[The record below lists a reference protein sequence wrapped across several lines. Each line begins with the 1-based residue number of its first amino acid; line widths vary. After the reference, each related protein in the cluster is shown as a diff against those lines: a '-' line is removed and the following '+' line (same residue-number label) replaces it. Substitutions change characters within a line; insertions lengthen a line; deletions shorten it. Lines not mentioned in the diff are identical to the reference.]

1 MLPRS
6 PFVGIVLFYMTGI
19 LLSEI
24 VPASD
29 LSATLLITLS
39 GLLLITCFILY
50 FKSLKTAFGITF
62 SLFLVSLGAFTML
75 TFERANDA
83 NIAALTSVNYSA
95 YEAEIKSLPEKRTKS
110 VRYEAHITRIKTQE
124 GWVNVDLRALV
135 NVSLQSSV
143 MPEPG
148 NKLIVRGT
156 LDRPMAAQNPMQFDY
171 RQYLRNKGIVGT
183 DYLDEHSF
191 QLVSVTDQSF
201 YLTQWSTGIS
211 KWAAGV
217 LRENVDD
224 DAAYGLI
231 KAMLLG
237 RRDDLQSDQV
247 SDYTTSGTVH
257 ILSVSG
263 MHVAI
268 IFLVISYLFGW
279 MKRWPAGNFAYLAL
293 IIGLL
298 GFYALVTG
306 LPPSV
311 QRATLMCI
319 VFVMAEVF
327 SRKQNAMNTLAFS
340 ALLILLVDPAAIYD
354 VGFQLSYLAMSGIF
368 LLYEPLKAI
377 FNPANRILKFVWQ
390 ISALSFAAQ
399 LATFPLSLFYF
410 HQFPSYFW
418 LVNPFVIAF
427 TNVLLPAA
435 LVLLLVS
442 PLHVFWLQWIVNK
455 AVWLSAYLTNIAVA
469 VPKSLPG
476 YLVENLNL
484 DKVEVVLLY
493 AVLFTIWYGYHS
505 GVYQYLKFSYL
516 LVIVFAT
523 YSVSRSIQIRLS
535 DQRVVHS
542 VPKHRVVSF
551 KKGSSLY
558 VVSDKAFER
567 DVDAYNFYIKN
578 YATSQEISKTVFVTE
593 K

>member
-29 LSATLLITLS
+29 LSATWLITLS

-50 FKSLKTAFGITF
+50 SKSLKTAFGITS
-62 SLFLVSLGAFTML
+62 SLFLISLGAFTML

-95 YEAEIKSLPEKRTKS
+95 YEAEIKSLPEKRAKS

-135 NVSLQSSV
+135 NVTLQSSV

-156 LDRPMAAQNPMQFDY
+156 LERPMAAGNPMQFDY
-171 RQYLRNKGIVGT
+171 RQYLRNKGIVWT

-201 YLTQWSTGIS
+201 YLTKWSTGIS
-211 KWAAGV
+211 KWAASV
-217 LRENVDD
+217 LRKNVDD

-279 MKRWPAGNFAYLAL
+279 MKRWQAGKFAYLAL

-319 VFVMAEVF
+319 VFVMGEVF

-340 ALLILLVDPAAIYD
+340 ALLILLMDPAALYD

-368 LLYEPLKAI
+368 LLYEPLNAI

-469 VPKSLPG
+469 VPKALPG
-476 YLVENLNL
+476 YMIENLNL

-535 DQRVVHS
+535 DQMVVHS

-567 DVDAYNFYIKN
+567 ETDAYNFYIKN
-578 YATSQEISKTVFVTE
+578 YATSQEVSKTVFVT
-593 K
+593 KK

>member
-6 PFVGIVLFYMTGI
+6 PFVGIVLTYIAGI

-24 VPASD
+24 MPASD
-29 LSATLLITLS
+29 QSATWLILLSAVLLTA
-39 GLLLITCFILY
+39 CFVLY
-50 FKSLKTAFGITF
+50 SNGFKTAFGIAF
-62 SLFLVSLGAFTML
+62 SIFLVALGAFTMVR
-75 TFERANDA
+75 FEKSNDA
-83 NIAALTSVNYSA
+83 NIAALTGVNYSA
-95 YEAEIKSLPEKRTKS
+95 YDAEIKSLPEKRSKS
-110 VRYEAHITRIKTQE
+110 VRYEAHITRIKTAE
-124 GWVNVDLRALV
+124 KWENVDLQALISI
-135 NVSLQSSV
+135 NEEADII
-143 MPEPG
+143 PEPG
-148 NKLIVRGT
+148 NRLIVHGR
-156 LDRPMAAQNPMQFDY
+156 LERPVAAVNPMQFDY
-171 RQYLRNKGIVGT
+171 RAYLRNKGIVWT
-183 DYLDEHSF
+183 DYLGERSF
-191 QLVSVTDQSF
+191 QLIPAADHSF
-201 YLTQWSTGIS
+201 FLKQWSNGIS
-211 KWAAGV
+211 NWAAEV
-217 LRENVDD
+217 LRQNVDD

-268 IFLVISYLFGW
+268 IFLVMTYLLGW
-279 MKRWPAGNFAYLAL
+279 MKRWPVGKILYLIL
-293 IIGLL
+293 IIALL

-319 VFVMAEVF
+319 VFVVAEVF
-327 SRKQNAMNTLAFS
+327 NRKQQAMNTLAFS
-340 ALLILLVDPAAIYD
+340 ALLILLIDPAALYD

-368 LLYEPLKAI
+368 LLYEPLNSI
-377 FNPANRILKFVWQ
+377 FTPANKLLKFVWQ

-399 LATFPLSLFYF
+399 LATFSLSLFYF

-418 LVNPFVIAF
+418 LINPFVIAF

-435 LVLLLVS
+435 LVLLLFS
-442 PLHVFWLQWIVNK
+442 CLHVFWLQLVVSK
-455 AVWLSAYLTNIAVA
+455 VVWLSAYLTNVAVS

-476 YLVENLNL
+476 HLLENLNL
-484 DKVEVVLLY
+484 DKVEVALLY
-493 AVLFTIWYGYHS
+493 ALLFLVWYAYHS
-505 GVYQYLKFSYL
+505 RTYHYLKFSYL
-516 LVIVFAT
+516 LVIIFAT

-535 DQRVVHS
+535 DQMVVHA

-551 KKGSSLY
+551 KQGSSLY
-558 VVSDKAFER
+558 VVSDRIFKK

-578 YATSQEISKTVFVTE
+578 YATSQEIIETVFVTE

>member
-6 PFVGIVLFYMTGI
+6 PFVGIVLCYIAGI

-24 VPASD
+24 LPVFDQLAAL
-29 LSATLLITLS
+29 LSSLS
-39 GLLLITCFILY
+39 VLLLLFCFVFY
-50 FKSLKTAFGITF
+50 FKGLKTAFGIAF
-62 SLFLVSLGAFTML
+62 LLFIVSIGAFTMSV
-75 TFERANDA
+75 FEKNNDA
-83 NIAALTSVNYSA
+83 NIAALSEVSYSA
-95 YEAEIKSLPEKRTKS
+95 YEAEIISLPEKRSKT
-110 VRYEAHITRIKTQE
+110 VRYEAQILRIKTKE
-124 GWVNVDLRALV
+124 KWVNVDLKALI
-135 NVSLQSSV
+135 NISQEAAI

-148 NKLIVRGT
+148 NKLVIHGT
-156 LDRPMAAQNPMQFDY
+156 LERPLAAKNPMQFDY
-171 RQYLRNKGIVGT
+171 RRYLSNKGIVWT
-183 DYLDEHSF
+183 DYLDEDSF
-191 QLVSVTDQSF
+191 QLVSVADHSF
-201 YLTQWSTGIS
+201 LLKQWSTGIS
-211 KWAAGV
+211 KWAAGAF
-217 LRENVDD
+217 RENVDD
-224 DAAYGLI
+224 DEAYGLI

-279 MKRWPAGNFAYLAL
+279 MKQWPMGKFAYLAL
-293 IIGLL
+293 IVGLL

-319 VFVMAEVF
+319 IFVMAEVF

-340 ALLILLVDPAAIYD
+340 ALIILLLDPAALYD

-368 LLYEPLKAI
+368 LLYAPLNSI
-377 FNPANRILKFVWQ
+377 FSPENRVVKFVWQ
-390 ISALSFAAQ
+390 ISALSLAAQ
-399 LATFPLSLFYF
+399 LSTFPLSLFYF

-442 PLHVFWLQWIVNK
+442 PLHVFWLQWVVNK
-455 AVWLSAYLTNIAVA
+455 VVCLSAYLTNMAVA
-469 VPKSLPG
+469 VPKALPG
-476 YLVENLNL
+476 YLIENLNL
-484 DKVEVVLLY
+484 DKVEVTLLY
-493 AVLFTIWYGYHS
+493 ALLFAIWYAYHMRI
-505 GVYQYLKFSYL
+505 YQYLKFSYL
-516 LVIVFAT
+516 LVLVFAT
-523 YSVSRSIQIRLS
+523 YSVSKSIQIRLS
-535 DQRVVHS
+535 DQMVVHS
-542 VPKHRVVSF
+542 VPRHQVVSF

-558 VVSDKAFER
+558 IVSDRAFKENI
-567 DVDAYNFYIKN
+567 DAYNFCIKN
-578 YATSQEISKTVFVTE
+578 YATSREVVKKTFITVR
-593 K
+593 

>member
-29 LSATLLITLS
+29 LSATLLITLA

-95 YEAEIKSLPEKRTKS
+95 YEAEIKSLPEKRTRS

-171 RQYLRNKGIVGT
+171 RQYLRNKGIVWT

-279 MKRWPAGNFAYLAL
+279 MKRWPTGNFAYLAL

-319 VFVMAEVF
+319 VFVMGEVF

-368 LLYEPLKAI
+368 LLYEPLNAI

-476 YLVENLNL
+476 YLVENLNM
-484 DKVEVVLLY
+484 DKVEVIFLY
-493 AVLFTIWYGYHS
+493 AVLFAIWYGYHS

-535 DQRVVHS
+535 DQMVVHS

>member
-1 MLPRS
+1 
-6 PFVGIVLFYMTGI
+6 MTGI

-29 LSATLLITLS
+29 LSATLLITLA

-95 YEAEIKSLPEKRTKS
+95 YEAEIKSLPEKRTRS

-171 RQYLRNKGIVGT
+171 RQYLRNKGIVWT

-279 MKRWPAGNFAYLAL
+279 MKRWPTGNFAYLAL

-319 VFVMAEVF
+319 VFVMGEVF

-368 LLYEPLKAI
+368 LLYEPLNAI

-476 YLVENLNL
+476 YLVENLNM
-484 DKVEVVLLY
+484 DKVEVIFLY
-493 AVLFTIWYGYHS
+493 AVLFAIWYGYHS

-535 DQRVVHS
+535 DQMVVHS